1 MRSALNLCT
10 LGPVGDSYCEVFLHL
25 VPFRGRGVAP
35 RVEVELSSVLR
46 SGRHLWARQDVG
58 GRDRVYSLEL
68 CVRGLFVLVFGDLS

>member
-1 MRSALNLCT
+1 VRCFCISCPSVAA
-10 LGPVGDSYCEVFLHL
+10 V
-25 VPFRGRGVAP
+25 VAP

>member
-1 MRSALNLCT
+1 MRCFCISCPSVAA
-10 LGPVGDSYCEVFLHL
+10 
-25 VPFRGRGVAP
+25 AP